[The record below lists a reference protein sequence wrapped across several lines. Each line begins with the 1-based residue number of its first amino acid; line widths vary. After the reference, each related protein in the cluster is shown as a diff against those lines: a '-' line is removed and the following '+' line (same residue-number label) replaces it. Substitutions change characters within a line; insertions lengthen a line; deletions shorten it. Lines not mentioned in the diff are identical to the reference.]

1 MNGIMRLEAIRQ
13 EVRRLKIKFHTDDPY
28 EICDML
34 NIRIM
39 MREMGNHEDSG
50 KGACIISRR
59 CITILLNSDLPKH
72 ILSIILSHELGHA
85 ILHRSIPGI
94 KAFHDLS
101 LNYADSDELERDA
114 NVFAAEF
121 LLDSEAVFETVQ
133 ENDDFFCAACQL
145 YVPPE
150 LLDYKLRLMQDEGYA
165 VNPPQIARSNFL
177 KRDISRPYQE

>member
-1 MNGIMRLEAIRQ
+1 MRLEAIRQ

-101 LNYADSDELERDA
+101 LNYADSDVLERDA

-121 LLDSEAVFETVQ
+121 LLESDSVMEAIQ
-133 ENDDFFCAACQL
+133 ENDDFFCASSLLC
-145 YVPPE
+145 VPPE
-150 LLDYKLRLMQDEGYA
+150 LLDYKLRLMQDEGYS

-177 KRDISRPYQE
+177 KRDICRPYQG